1 MTTFEEAKRAFGGI
15 WHNPALRDRS
25 MVSDGIV
32 TRTALVV
39 VIGAA
44 VSVNYLE

>member
-1 MTTFEEAKRAFGGI
+1 MTTFEEAKRAFGI
-15 WHNPALRDRS
+15 IQRFATVRWY
-25 MVSDGIV
+25 GIV